1 MLVNKARASPD
12 GETRACSAAYMAAE
26 IASTAFSASFWMAL
40 AACFVMRYALLFFGS
55 IIAPSAPTATPAPM
69 VRKKPR
75 TVICAPRYR
84 IAVPDVL
91 PVTVLPLAVPLWL

>member
-1 MLVNKARASPD
+1 MEKASRLREAFS
-12 GETRACSAAYMAAE
+12 AYMAEE
-26 IASTAFSASFWMAL
+26 IASTAFSASLWMAL
-40 AACFVMRYALLFFGS
+40 AACFVMRYASLFFGS
-55 IIAPSAPTATPAPM
+55 IIAPNAPTATPAPM